1 MNVILSIKPEF
12 VEKIFSG
19 EKQYEYR
26 KILFKQK
33 VDTVYIYASRPISK
47 IVGEFKID
55 EILCDTPGNIWKET
69 RCQSGV
75 TRKFFD
81 KYYKGREKAVALKIK
96 ECKEYKEA
104 INPDS
109 LIPNFKVPQSFIY
122 IEDKI
127 TPQIQGK
134 VLIASPPI
142 SGRDAR
148 SLLNGIVRFRRPL
161 ALLQCHL

>member
-55 EILCDTPGNIWKET
+55 EILCDNPGNIWKET
-69 RCQSGV
+69 KRQSGV

-81 KYYKGREKAVALKIK
+81 KYYKSASSA
-96 ECKEYKEA
+96 
-104 INPDS
+104 
-109 LIPNFKVPQSFIY
+109 QS
-122 IEDKI
+122 
-127 TPQIQGK
+127 
-134 VLIASPPI
+134 A
-142 SGRDAR
+142 
-148 SLLNGIVRFRRPL
+148 
-161 ALLQCHL
+161 

>member
-55 EILCDTPGNIWKET
+55 EILCDTPENI
-69 RCQSGV
+69 
-75 TRKFFD
+75 F
-81 KYYKGREKAVALKIK
+81 
-96 ECKEYKEA
+96 
-104 INPDS
+104 
-109 LIPNFKVPQSFIY
+109 PQSFIY

-127 TPQIQGK
+127 TPQIE
-134 VLIASPPI
+134 
-142 SGRDAR
+142 
-148 SLLNGIVRFRRPL
+148 
-161 ALLQCHL
+161 

>member
-33 VDTVYIYASRPISK
+33 VNNVYIYASRPISK
-47 IVGEFKID
+47 IVGEFKI
-55 EILCDTPGNIWKET
+55 EETLCDTPENIWKET
-69 RCQSGV
+69 KRQSGV
-75 TRKFFD
+75 TWKFID
-81 KYYKGREKAVALKIK
+81 KYYKGKSKAVALKIK

-104 INPDS
+104 INPES

-127 TPQIQGK
+127 APQTE
-134 VLIASPPI
+134 
-142 SGRDAR
+142 
-148 SLLNGIVRFRRPL
+148 
-161 ALLQCHL
+161 